1 MAMQVGTGGG
11 AKCEINVTPLVDVVL
26 VLLIIFMV
34 ITPLVQM
41 GYDLQIPRK
50 AESSPT
56 DAPDPDQVVITV
68 VQGIPNVKVYINKE
82 EVQTD
87 QLGKQLEGIY
97 RGRRDKLMFLA
108 ADRRVNYSEVMKVV
122 NIARTA
128 GGEKLKIGLFTDDK
142 LPISAE
148 GSSGG

>member
-1 MAMQVGTGGG
+1 MAMQVGTGSG
-11 AKCEINVTPLVDVVL
+11 AKCDINITPLVDVVL

-50 AESSPT
+50 AEAMPGE
-56 DAPDPDQVVITV
+56 ADPDQVVITV
-68 VQGIPNVKVYINKE
+68 VQGVPNVKVYINKE

-128 GGEKLKIGLFTDDK
+128 AGEKLKIGLFTDDK